1 MRLAT
6 ILLVEVLNPLLVIS
20 IALFVGLGYILT
32 LLMPVN
38 ISHWQMLFWVT
49 LLLPLG
55 MLLIRANQ
63 IWKRDCAPSA
73 RSAWKRVLPL
83 LPLLIFIPV
92 FGAELTYPNLQLP
105 GHGDL
110 HAGFVFQL
118 LYGSTPIDN
127 VFVPGYPANYY
138 WLYHAYLAALVS
150 ITRLSVPT
158 VGSIVNLIAILS
170 SLLWIGQTLIVLG
183 LASART
189 VKLGLL
195 AILVYCSVNMTGVIT
210 LIGQIIDDA
219 NVLRTLRFMLLEG
232 ADRRLH
238 SVLGKVL
245 NFGSMTLAIM
255 FFTVALYACIRI
267 VQRKLNLFTLV
278 LISASGVAGL
288 AMQQMAA
295 LYIVVVLLGGVVL
308 TALFSLVSAK
318 SGFSRVTFVWREI
331 KNGVSPV
338 LLILWLTI
346 SMGLSLPQLIYIERF
361 ASVNNV
367 GITLRF
373 FNEYNIGV
381 LIAALVL
388 LLPIFLIHT
397 MFVVRRG
404 NASERFIQLCCVLGL
419 ILISVLGIADDI
431 KNGNQYKGVFFVAI
445 LMTTSALFALNTLT
459 KSSNWLL
466 RYCAHVT
473 LVAFLCLTFA
483 KIAWVS
489 HFFLQMGSHTPFSY
503 DGIHILYQTESDDQ
517 MAAFH
522 WIRDNTP
529 PESIVIWPV
538 QTYRYTNVF
547 HERLPYV
554 KKKQSTFTENM
565 PAYDERVEA
574 LSRFYSE
581 DTSPEQYQILL
592 AKMLEDLPG
601 RPFYAVVRDAE
612 VSPQTM
618 TERSAK
624 LVFED
629 GADGANVYWL
639 NPAVATDS

>member
-6 ILLVEVLNPLLVIS
+6 ILLVEVLNPLFVIS

-38 ISHWQMLFWVT
+38 ISHWQMLFWVA

-210 LIGQIIDDA
+210 LIGQIINDA

-238 SVLGKVL
+238 SALAKAL
-245 NFGSMTLAIM
+245 NFGSMALAIM
-255 FFTVALYACIRI
+255 FFSVALYACIKF

-278 LISASGVAGL
+278 LISASGIAGL

-295 LYIVVVLLGGVVL
+295 LYIVLVLIGGVLLS
-308 TALFSLVSAK
+308 ALVSLVGARNI
-318 SGFSRVTFVWREI
+318 FARVMFVWREI

-346 SMGLSLPQLIYIERF
+346 SMGLSLPQLIYIKRF
-361 ASVNNV
+361 ASGNNA
-367 GITLRF
+367 GISLRF
-373 FNEYNIGV
+373 FDNFNV
-381 LIAALVL
+381 SMLIAALALYLPLFL
-388 LLPIFLIHT
+388 LQSVYIWRRKQPAERLIQI
-397 MFVVRRG
+397 
-404 NASERFIQLCCVLGL
+404 SCVLGL
-419 ILISVLGIADDI
+419 LLTTSILLPDY
-431 KNGNQYKGVFFVAI
+431 NQYKGVFFTAI
-445 LMTTSALFALNTLT
+445 LIATSTLIGLKLWST
-459 KSSNWLL
+459 SSNIFL
-466 RYCAHVT
+466 RYCSRII
-473 LVAFLCLTFA
+473 LVAFVCLTFA
-483 KIAWVS
+483 RIAWVS
-489 HFFLQMGSHTPFSY
+489 HFYLQKGSHEPFSY
-503 DGIHILYQTESDDQ
+503 DGIHILYQTENDAP
-517 MAAFH
+517 MAAYY

-538 QTYRYTNVF
+538 QTYRYTHVF

-554 KKKQSTFTENM
+554 KKKLDWFTDNI

-592 AKMLEDLPG
+592 AKMLEDLPD

-612 VSPQTM
+612 ISPQTM
-618 TERSAK
+618 IERSAK

-639 NPAVATDS
+639 NPAVATEN

>member
-1 MRLAT
+1 MRLLT

-20 IALFVGLGYILT
+20 IALFVGVGYILT

-55 MLLIRANQ
+55 TLLIRANQ

-73 RSAWKRVLPL
+73 RSAWKRFLPL

-118 LYGSTPIDN
+118 LHGSTPIDN

-150 ITRLSVPT
+150 ITNLSVPT

-210 LIGQIIDDA
+210 LIGQILDDA

-238 SVLGKVL
+238 SVLAKAL
-245 NFGSMTLAIM
+245 NFGSMTLGLL
-255 FFTVALYACIRI
+255 FFVAALYACIVI
-267 VQRKLNLFTLV
+267 VQRKANLLALV
-278 LISASGVAGL
+278 LISASGIAAM
-288 AMQQMAA
+288 AMQQVAA
-295 LYIVVVLLGGVVL
+295 FYIVMVLLGGVFL
-308 TALFSLVSAK
+308 TALVFFIGSKDKSSWALSA
-318 SGFSRVTFVWREI
+318 WRELTNSI
-331 KNGVSPV
+331 RPALLALWLATSFCLSLP
-338 LLILWLTI
+338 LLIYFERFAGANQN
-346 SMGLSLPQLIYIERF
+346 GLSLTFFSRENIAMIVAALLLYSPFLLVQTVYVWRRDNSAERLIQKCCLL
-361 ASVNNV
+361 SLLLTSN
-367 GITLRF
+367 
-373 FNEYNIGV
+373 
-381 LIAALVL
+381 LVL
-388 LLPIFLIHT
+388 L
-397 MFVVRRG
+397 
-404 NASERFIQLCCVLGL
+404 NS
-419 ILISVLGIADDI
+419 
-431 KNGNQYKGVFFVAI
+431 NQYKGVYFVAI
-445 LMTTSALFALNTLT
+445 LMAISTLFGLKLWSA
-459 KSSNWLL
+459 SSNSFL
-466 RYCAHVT
+466 RNFSR
-473 LVAFLCLTFA
+473 LVLAVFLCLTFA
-483 KIAWVS
+483 RIVWVS
-489 HFFLQMGSHTPFSY
+489 HFHLQKGSQEPFSY
-503 DGIHILYQTESDDQ
+503 DGMHLLYRTDENNQ
-517 MAAFH
+517 MAAYY
-522 WIRDNTP
+522 WIRDQTP

-538 QTYRYTNVF
+538 QTYRYTNAF

-554 KKKQSTFTENM
+554 KKKQDLFTDNI
-565 PAYDERVEA
+565 PAYDERVET

-581 DTSPEQYQILL
+581 DTSPDQYQMLL
-592 AKMLEDLPG
+592 AKMLDDLPD

-612 VSPQTM
+612 ISPQVM
-618 TERSAK
+618 AERGAK
-624 LVFED
+624 LAFKDESD
-629 GADGANVYWL
+629 DTNVYWL
-639 NPAVATDS
+639 NPQ